1 VTIKLEKRLKPS
13 PAMELAIPLVSVL
26 LALFFCAVFLAL
38 TGRNPVEVYIAMF
51 GGAFGSAYG
60 LSETAVKAIP
70 LALCALGISLAFRMQ
85 LWNIGAEGQFYMG
98 AFAASW
104 VPLTFPGLPSYGMLT
119 AMVVLGMAAGGL
131 WGLIPGFL
139 RANWRVNEI
148 ITSLMLNYIGIL
160 WVNYLV
166 YGPWKDPQ
174 GMNFP
179 LTAPFADA
187 AMLPALAGSRIHAG
201 VLFVAG
207 LAVLFTIIFRN
218 SRWGYEIKVIGAS
231 EQAAR
236 YAGMDIKR
244 NICLVMLISGAV
256 CGLAGMAEVSGIVG
270 RLQPGLSPGY
280 GYTAIIIAWLAK
292 LNPLAIVIVSV
303 LFGALQVGGYLVQ
316 TLGVPATVAAM
327 LQGAILFFVVGG
339 EVFTTYRLKFAI
351 GRKGAGDGHA

>member
-1 VTIKLEKRLKPS
+1 MGIKLEKRLKPS
-13 PAMELAIPLVSVL
+13 ATMQYVNPLLSIL
-26 LALFFCAVFLAL
+26 LALILCAVFLAL
-38 TGRNPVEVYIAMF
+38 TGRDPIEVYMAMF

-60 LSETAVKAIP
+60 LSETTVKAIP
-70 LALCALGISLAFRMQ
+70 LALCALGIALAFRMQ

-104 VPLTFPGLPSYGMLT
+104 LPLTFPALPAAIMLPC
-119 AMVVLGMAAGGL
+119 MVLLGMAAGGV
-131 WGLIPGFL
+131 WGFIPGFL
-139 RANWRVNEI
+139 RAKWRVNEI
-148 ITSLMLNYIGIL
+148 ITSLMLNYIGAL
-160 WVNYLV
+160 WVSYLV

-179 LTAPFADA
+179 LTAQFPDA
-187 AMLPALAGSRIHAG
+187 AMLPTLAGSRIHVGALL
-201 VLFVAG
+201 VIILAILF
-207 LAVLFTIIFRN
+207 AVIFKS

-236 YAGMDIKR
+236 YAGMNIKQ
-244 NICLVMLISGAV
+244 NIYLVMLLSGAI
-256 CGLAGMAEVSGIVG
+256 CGLAGMTEVSGIVG

-292 LNPLAIVIVSV
+292 LNPFAIIIVSV

-339 EVFTTYRLKFAI
+339 EVFTTYRLKI
-351 GRKGAGDGHA
+351 TGWKGAQGDA

>member
-1 VTIKLEKRLKPS
+1 MAIKLEKRLKPS
-13 PAMELAIPLVSVL
+13 AAINYLNPVLSVL
-26 LALFFCAVFLAL
+26 LALVFCAVFLAF
-38 TGRNPVEVYIAMF
+38 TGRDPIEVYSAMF

-70 LALCALGISLAFRMQ
+70 LALCALGIAVAFRMQ

-98 AFAASW
+98 AFASSW
-104 VPLTFPGLPSYGMLT
+104 LPLTFPELPAVIMLPV
-119 AMVVLGMAAGGL
+119 MLVMGMAGGAV
-131 WGLIPGFL
+131 WGFIPGFL

-160 WVNYLV
+160 WVSYLV

-179 LTAPFADA
+179 LTAQFPDA
-187 AMLPALAGSRIHAG
+187 AMLPALAGSRVHIG
-201 VLFVAG
+201 VLFVII
-207 LAVLFTIIFRN
+207 LAVIMAVVFSK
-218 SRWGYEIKVIGAS
+218 SRWGYEIKVIGSS

-236 YAGMDIKR
+236 YAGMNIKS
-244 NICLVMLISGAV
+244 NIYLVMIVSGAL
-256 CGLAGMAEVSGIVG
+256 CGLAGMTEVSGIVG
-270 RLQPGLSPGY
+270 KLQPGLSPGY
-280 GYTAIIIAWLAK
+280 GYTAIIVAWLAK
-292 LNPLAIVIVSV
+292 LNPFAIILVSV

-339 EVFTTYRLKFAI
+339 EVFTTYRIRFTK
-351 GRKGAGDGHA
+351 GKGAAADA